1 MWKVPTFMNPS
12 ETNSIELVLVDEKGG
27 KIHATIKKQLL
38 YMFQSKIEE
47 GEKYAEVHTS
57 FVRRNV
63 GRLDGFWSI
72 EKTDTDYHKLRFND
86 NYGNPLNAAI
96 YCDLAAFIDTWSF
109 KYLVLCGENGKRCRI
124 QVLNAPDIH
133 RMKLAYNW
141 KDFCASQD
149 FKVGDKIRFK
159 FDKNVVDTDS
169 SNPCHVFKLGF

>member
-1 MWKVPTFMNPS
+1 LTK
-12 ETNSIELVLVDEKGG
+12 K
-27 KIHATIKKQLL
+27 KIKQ
-38 YMFQSKIEE
+38 
-47 GEKYAEVHTS
+47 
-57 FVRRNV
+57 
-63 GRLDGFWSI
+63 RLDS
-72 EKTDTDYHKLRFND
+72 
-86 NYGNPLNAAI
+86 
-96 YCDLAAFIDTWSF
+96 DLAAFIDTWSF
-109 KYLVLCGENGKRCRI
+109 KYLVLCGENGKSCRI